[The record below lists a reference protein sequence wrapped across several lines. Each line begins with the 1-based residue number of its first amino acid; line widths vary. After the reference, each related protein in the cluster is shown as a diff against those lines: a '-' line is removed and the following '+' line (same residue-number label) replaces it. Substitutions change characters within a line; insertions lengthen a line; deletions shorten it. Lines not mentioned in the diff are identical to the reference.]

1 MENRRK
7 SSRHEWV
14 EFSRLLGLRL
24 KNLRK
29 RAGLTQT
36 QVAGFLGKPGPGG
49 KSWVCQLEKGS
60 LHEVSIN
67 NVVEFVRAC
76 GTDVGEITDVVDGYV
91 KRPTI
96 AEERMRRRVTDVAA
110 GLSLSGRA
118 RVVYYDL
125 SRSLTP
131 GRRETL
137 EQQYER
143 RVREAR
149 GQARAIRWERRL
161 HRAWDDVL
169 NELRTGCGDPLAIQ
183 LGAYGR
189 KVFGALR
196 RTRKAR
202 PVWRDKAMAKL
213 DPWASEHGLPPEP
226 FARMKQAVI
235 ALFADMERNGEFDQ
249 PE

>member
-1 MENRRK
+1 MENRRR
-7 SSRHEWV
+7 SNRQEWV

-24 KNLRK
+24 QELRK
-29 RAGLTQT
+29 HAGLTQT
-36 QVAGFLGKPGPGG
+36 QVAEFLGKPGPGG
-49 KSWVCQLEKGS
+49 KSWVCQLERGN
-60 LHEVSIN
+60 LREVSIN

-76 GTDVGEITDVVDGYV
+76 GADVAEIADVVDGYV

-96 AEERMRRRVTDVAA
+96 AEERMRRQVADVAA
-110 GLSLSGRA
+110 GLPLSGRA

-125 SRSLTP
+125 SRSLKA

-137 EQQYER
+137 EQQSER

-161 HRAWDDVL
+161 HRVWNDVL
-169 NELRTGCGDPLAIQ
+169 NELRIGCGDPLAIQ

-202 PVWRDKAMAKL
+202 PVWHDKAMAKL
-213 DPWASEHGLPPEP
+213 DGWAAEHGLPPEP
-226 FARMKQAVI
+226 FARMKQSVT
-235 ALFADMERNGEFDQ
+235 ALFADMERRAELD
-249 PE
+249 